1 MVQYTSEK
9 NYRYYDSLGD
19 DNGPK
24 AIYAYCNRWEGMEK
38 LGEFVQHQRDLQFF
52 TQRKYI

>member
-38 LGEFVQHQRDLQFF
+38 LGEFVQHHPEEVYMIETERF
-52 TQRKYI
+52 